1 MIVDRPALLFPLVR
15 FHARQIPIWVFNFY
29 LHFTSAHRAAP
40 DAVGR
45 VYVESRLMIVSIYNK
60 VDFIITTGKILGK
73 KIVPAPLV
81 IGLHDV
87 NVIELHSLGT
97 SVSTRVVITVT
108 PLTLIS
114 CGHTQVFDEH
124 PHTAKLGPIDI
135 VSTCIIVMMDT
146 MHVYKKTHMDR
157 LFFGAC
163 EHTCHHS
170 FLD

>member
-1 MIVDRPALLFPLVR
+1 MIVDRPALPFPLVR
-15 FHARQIPIWVFNFY
+15 FHAREIPIWVFFLSMFIIFNFY
-29 LHFTSAHRAAP
+29 LHFTCAHRAAP

-87 NVIELHSLGT
+87 NVLCDSTTAVKTIELHSLGT

-114 CGHTQVFDEH
+114 CGHTQVFDEQ
-124 PHTAKLGPIDI
+124 K
-135 VSTCIIVMMDT
+135 
-146 MHVYKKTHMDR
+146 
-157 LFFGAC
+157 
-163 EHTCHHS
+163 
-170 FLD
+170 